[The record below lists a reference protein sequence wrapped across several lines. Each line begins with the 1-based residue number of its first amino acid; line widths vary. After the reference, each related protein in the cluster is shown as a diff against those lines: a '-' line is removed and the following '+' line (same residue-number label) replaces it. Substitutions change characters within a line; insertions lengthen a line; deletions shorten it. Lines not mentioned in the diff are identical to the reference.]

1 VTLLGYNPY
10 LRHLRSQLR
19 GADMPRHVGVI
30 MDGNRRWARADGLS
44 DVSLGHH
51 RGATHLEE
59 FLVWCERLR
68 IDHVTVFACSTENLT
83 RRSTSEIAALMAVI
97 GQAAARSVEKREQ
110 AWRLHVVGRLDL
122 LPDHI
127 AGLLQRAVEASEACR
142 TGRQLCLAIGYGGRQ
157 EIVEAVRRQLRESAA
172 AGVGPAD
179 MARTLT
185 DDDIGRHLDTAFVPD
200 LDLVVRTSG
209 EQRLSNF
216 LLWQSIRA
224 RLYFCDAYWPAFRE
238 VDFLRALRD
247 YAKASAA

>member
-1 VTLLGYNPY
+1 VTLLGNGPY
-10 LRHLRSQLR
+10 VRRLRAQLR
-19 GADMPRHVGVI
+19 AAPPPRHVGVI
-30 MDGNRRWARADGLS
+30 MDGNRRWARAGGLS

-59 FLVWCERLR
+59 FLIWCERLR
-68 IDHVTVFACSTENLT
+68 IDHVTVFGCSTENLT
-83 RRSTSEIAALMAVI
+83 RRSTDEIANIMAVI
-97 GQAAARSVEKREQ
+97 GKAATRSVEKRQQ

-122 LPDHI
+122 LPHET
-127 AGLLQRAVEASEACR
+127 ASALRQAVEASKACR

-157 EIVEAVRRQLRESAA
+157 EIVEAVRRHLRESAA
-172 AGVGPAD
+172 AGMGLAET
-179 MARTLT
+179 ARTLT
-185 DDDIGRHLDTAFVPD
+185 DDDIRRHLDTAFAPD

-209 EQRLSNF
+209 ERRLSNF